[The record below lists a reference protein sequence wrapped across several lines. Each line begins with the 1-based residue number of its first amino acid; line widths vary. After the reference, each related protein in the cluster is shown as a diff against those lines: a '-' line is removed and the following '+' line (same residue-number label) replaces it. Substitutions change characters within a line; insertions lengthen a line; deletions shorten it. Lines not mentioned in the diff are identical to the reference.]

1 MPIRWRLTIF
11 NALVIGGILL
21 ALGCALFFL
30 LRNTILFSTEDIARN
45 RALAAARSIT
55 FDEGLEEE
63 EGRLVLE
70 RDLVDQLTLD
80 GVFIIVR
87 DDSGNI
93 ITQTVDLPA
102 NREARDEIWRAALE
116 TEKPAHG
123 ELELSEKGSY
133 YVYAALVK
141 PYGGPARI
149 VEAGKFYEPAEENV
163 RNMALVLA
171 SGISVAFL
179 LSAVGAYLLARA
191 ALSPVSAVLRVA
203 HRISEGDLSN
213 RLPVV
218 HPKDEIGE
226 LTATINAMLSRL
238 EETLARLEVTLASQR
253 RFVADASHELRTP
266 LTSINSYAH
275 VLVEWG
281 LSDPE
286 IGPESAVAI
295 KIESER
301 MKGLVENMLKL
312 ARGEE
317 GSELHLKDNDFS
329 EVVAEAVESASAAA
343 NGKVII
349 EHPAQERGIRGVFDR
364 ERLRQALSILLDNAV
379 KYTPK
384 GGRVTVR
391 TTEEEGDVKIDV
403 SDTGIGLSEE
413 QIPHVFERFYRAEE
427 ARSTA
432 GSGLGLAI
440 ARQIVEDQG
449 GSLEVRSKIGE
460 GSTFTIRI
468 QRRTPLSGT

>member
-1 MPIRWRLTIF
+1 VPIRWRLTIF

-238 EETLARLEVTLASQR
+238 EETLARLEGTLASQR

>member
-1 MPIRWRLTIF
+1 VPIGWRLTIF

-238 EETLARLEVTLASQR
+238 EETLARLEGTLASQR